1 VKLFLDQGVPRRAA
15 SILRE
20 ADVSA
25 VHASEIGLSSADD
38 SDILSWCL
46 SNQAIAVTLD
56 ADLHARIALRRN
68 RALAPFLVERGAV
81 VAAQGAKRLEA
92 ALVTGQLLPA
102 GVEILLLGR
111 VQPNG
116 CCLGGENVPK

>member
-1 VKLFLDQGVPRRAA
+1 MKHFLDQGVPRRAA

-20 ADVSA
+20 AGVSA

-56 ADLHARIALRRN
+56 ADFHARIALS
-68 RALAPFLVERGAV
+68 V
-81 VAAQGAKRLEA
+81 VAVHPLFES
-92 ALVTGQLLPA
+92 
-102 GVEILLLGR
+102 ESR
-111 VQPNG
+111 V
-116 CCLGGENVPK
+116 